1 MRAAVIT
8 GAGKVEMADIPIPNP
23 GPGQIRVRLEGCG
36 VCASNL
42 VPWSGPEWMRFP
54 TAPGALGHEAWGVVD
69 GVGEGVTD
77 CRPGE
82 RVAMLSQHGYAEYDL
97 ASQHEAI
104 SLPEQLDGRLFPGEA
119 LGCAMNIFR
128 RSKIER
134 DQDVAIIGIGFLGGA
149 LTRLASCAGARVIAL
164 SRRPASLA
172 FARQMGAA
180 EIIAIESHPDA
191 VNHVRSL
198 TEGRFCPRVIEAT
211 GKQEPLDLAAECT
224 AEGGRLMIAGYH
236 QDGLRNV
243 NLQLWNWRGIDV
255 INAHERDVQRAVDG
269 VRKAVDAVLLGI
281 LEPERLFTHTYPLD
295 RLDVALNAT
304 RDHPDGFVKAVVVP

>member
-1 MRAAVIT
+1 
-8 GAGKVEMADIPIPNP
+8 
-23 GPGQIRVRLEGCG
+23 
-36 VCASNL
+36 
-42 VPWSGPEWMRFP
+42 
-54 TAPGALGHEAWGVVD
+54 
-69 GVGEGVTD
+69 
-77 CRPGE
+77 
-82 RVAMLSQHGYAEYDL
+82 
-97 ASQHEAI
+97 
-104 SLPEQLDGRLFPGEA
+104 
-119 LGCAMNIFR
+119 
-128 RSKIER
+128 
-134 DQDVAIIGIGFLGGA
+134 
-149 LTRLASCAGARVIAL
+149 
-164 SRRPASLA
+164 
-172 FARQMGAA
+172 
-180 EIIAIESHPDA
+180 
-191 VNHVRSL
+191 
-198 TEGRFCPRVIEAT
+198 VIEAT